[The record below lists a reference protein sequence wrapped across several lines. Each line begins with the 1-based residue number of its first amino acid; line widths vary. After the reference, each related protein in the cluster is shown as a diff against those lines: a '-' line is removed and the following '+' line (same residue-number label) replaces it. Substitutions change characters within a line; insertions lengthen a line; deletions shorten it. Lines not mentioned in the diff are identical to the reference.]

1 MPDPYSYCE
10 LLTLIKIY
18 KSNVVTSAKS
28 INCHV
33 NYQNVNVALKYECSL
48 LTVHLWFNYLFLVGY
63 LLKKRKRHKSINAD

>member
-1 MPDPYSYCE
+1 MPDPYSNRE
-10 LLTLIKIY
+10 PLTLIKIY

-48 LTVHLWFNYLFLVGY
+48 LTVHLWSPPPPTAGMCPKNCKV
-63 LLKKRKRHKSINAD
+63 

>member
-1 MPDPYSYCE
+1 MPGPYSYPE
-10 LLTLIKIY
+10 PLTLIKIY

-48 LTVHLWFNYLFLVGY
+48 LTVHLWFNYLFFGRISW
-63 LLKKRKRHKSINAD
+63 KERTRHKSINAG

>member
-1 MPDPYSYCE
+1 MPDPYSYRE

-48 LTVHLWFNYLFLVGY
+48 LTVHLWFNYLFLVEY
-63 LLKKRKRHKSINAD
+63 LLKKTKRRKSINAD